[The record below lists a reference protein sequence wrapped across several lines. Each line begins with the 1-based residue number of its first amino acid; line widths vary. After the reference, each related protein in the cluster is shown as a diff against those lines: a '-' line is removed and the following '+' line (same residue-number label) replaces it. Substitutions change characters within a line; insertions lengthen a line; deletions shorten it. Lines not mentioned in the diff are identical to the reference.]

1 MLYLTFEHLY
11 LFFNHYSEHNF
22 NVNLHSKSD
31 FQDLRKTRNMKNKV
45 INYAIAVMLLW
56 ANTIAAQE
64 VKNMTAE
71 EVMNLALQNHQQL
84 KLSEKN
90 IDITKQQTEVAKLQ
104 KLPTITASTS
114 QFYLGN
120 ALIIDKDFSNSTNVA
135 MPHYGSSYGVQA
147 SQLIFKGGLVKKS
160 VELSGLREQLA
171 ALDLEKNKQDV
182 KFLVLSN
189 YLDMYKIRNQE
200 QIYLSN
206 KKLAQERL
214 KNIQKF
220 NQQGMVTRNEVIR
233 GELAIKNL
241 DQGILTL
248 TNNRKILNYN
258 MDIALGLP
266 QDTEIVPVESLEGK
280 EQGKGFEYYTQ
291 LAYEHNPQ
299 LKSAQTNISVAE
311 KNIEIINTDKLP
323 TLSGFSG
330 YTMQRPVT
338 TRTPVL
344 DMYSNAWQAGISLSY
359 NIDNLYKT
367 KERLKLGTY
376 QKSQAQDAL
385 MLTRQNIDMV
395 VNAAY
400 VKYEESIDQA
410 KLQDDAKRLAEENY
424 KITEAKYLNQ
434 LAVQAEMI
442 DAQNQKLQAELDFV
456 NAEINVLYQ
465 YYNLLKSIGTL

>member
-1 MLYLTFEHLY
+1 
-11 LFFNHYSEHNF
+11 
-22 NVNLHSKSD
+22 
-31 FQDLRKTRNMKNKV
+31 MKNKV
-45 INYAIAVMLLW
+45 INYAMAAMLLCGSL
-56 ANTIAAQE
+56 IAAQE
-64 VKNMTAE
+64 VRSMTAD
-71 EVMNLALQNHQQL
+71 EVMALALQNHQQL

-90 IDITKQQTEVAKLQ
+90 IYISKQQTEVSKLQ

-160 VELSGLREQLA
+160 IEMAGLREQLA
-171 ALDLEKNKQDV
+171 ELDLEKNQQDV

-189 YLDMYKIRNQE
+189 YLDVYKLKNQE
-200 QIYLSN
+200 QIFLNN

-241 DQGILTL
+241 DQGLLTL
-248 TNNRKILNYN
+248 SNNKKILNYN
-258 MDIALGLP
+258 LDVALGLP
-266 QDTEIVPVESLEGK
+266 QNTEINPTESLVGK
-280 EQGKGFEYYTQ
+280 ELGPGTDYYLQ
-291 LAYEHNPQ
+291 MAYQNNPQ
-299 LKSAQTNISVAE
+299 LKSANTNIAVAQ
-311 KNIEIINTDKLP
+311 KNIEIINTDKMP
-323 TLSGFSG
+323 TLSGFGG
-330 YTMQRPVT
+330 YNMQRPIT

-344 DMYSNAWQAGISLSY
+344 DMYSNSWQAGISLSY

-367 KERLKLGTY
+367 KERLKVGEL
-376 QKSQAQDAL
+376 QKTQAQDAL
-385 MLTRQNIDMV
+385 TLTKQNIDMT

-400 VKYEESIDQA
+400 VKYQESIDQA
-410 KLQDDAKRLAEENY
+410 KLMDDAQKLAEENY

-456 NAEINVLYQ
+456 TAEINVLYQ
-465 YYNLLKSIGTL
+465 YYNLLKSTGSL

>member
-1 MLYLTFEHLY
+1 M
-11 LFFNHYSEHNF
+11 
-22 NVNLHSKSD
+22 
-31 FQDLRKTRNMKNKV
+31 
-45 INYAIAVMLLW
+45 AAMLLCGSL
-56 ANTIAAQE
+56 IAAQE
-64 VKNMTAE
+64 VRSMTAD
-71 EVMNLALQNHQQL
+71 EVMALALQNHQQL
-84 KLSEKN
+84 RLSEKN
-90 IDITKQQTEVAKLQ
+90 IDISKQQTVVAKLQ
-104 KLPTITASTS
+104 KLPTVTASTS

-160 VELSGLREQLA
+160 IEMAGLREQLA
-171 ALDLEKNKQDV
+171 ALDLEKNQQDV

-189 YLDMYKIRNQE
+189 YLDVYKLKNQE
-200 QIYLSN
+200 QIFQNN

-233 GELAIKNL
+233 GELAIKSL

-248 TNNRKILNYN
+248 TNNKKILNYN
-258 MDIALGLP
+258 LDIALGLP
-266 QDTEIVPVESLEGK
+266 QETEINPTESLDGK
-280 EQGKGFEYYTQ
+280 ELARGADYYIEM
-291 LAYEHNPQ
+291 AYQNNPQ
-299 LKSAQTNISVAE
+299 LKSANTNIAVAQ
-311 KNIEIINTDKLP
+311 KNIEIISTDKMP
-323 TLSGFSG
+323 TLSGFGG
-330 YTMQRPVT
+330 YNMQRPIT

-344 DMYSNAWQAGISLSY
+344 DMYSNTWQAGISLSY

-367 KERLKLGTY
+367 KERLKVGEL
-376 QKSQAQDAL
+376 QKAQAQDAL
-385 MLTRQNIDMV
+385 TLTRQSIDMM

-400 VKYEESIDQA
+400 VKYQESIDQA
-410 KLQDDAKRLAEENY
+410 KLMDDAQKLAEENY

-456 NAEINVLYQ
+456 TAEINVLYQ
-465 YYNLLKSIGTL
+465 YYNLLKSTGSL

>member
-1 MLYLTFEHLY
+1 
-11 LFFNHYSEHNF
+11 
-22 NVNLHSKSD
+22 
-31 FQDLRKTRNMKNKV
+31 MKNKV
-45 INYAIAVMLLW
+45 INYAMAAMLLYGSL
-56 ANTIAAQE
+56 IAAQE
-64 VKNMTAE
+64 VRSMTAD
-71 EVMNLALQNHQQL
+71 EVMTLALQNHQQL

-90 IDITKQQTEVAKLQ
+90 IYISKQQTEVTKLQ
-104 KLPTITASTS
+104 QLPTITASTS

-120 ALIIDKDFSNSTNVA
+120 ALIIDKDFSNSTHVA

-160 VELSGLREQLA
+160 IEMAGLREQLA
-171 ALDLEKNKQDV
+171 ELDLEKNQQDV

-189 YLDMYKIRNQE
+189 YLDVYKLKNQE
-200 QIYLSN
+200 QIFLNN

-241 DQGILTL
+241 DQGLLTL
-248 TNNRKILNYN
+248 SNNKKILNYN
-258 MDIALGLP
+258 LDVALGLP
-266 QDTEIVPVESLEGK
+266 QNTEINPTESLVGK
-280 EQGKGFEYYTQ
+280 ELGLGTDYYLQ
-291 LAYEHNPQ
+291 MAYQNNPQ
-299 LKSAQTNISVAE
+299 LKSANTNIAVAQ
-311 KNIEIINTDKLP
+311 KNIEIINTDKMP
-323 TLSGFSG
+323 TLSGFGG
-330 YTMQRPVT
+330 YNMQRPIT

-344 DMYSNAWQAGISLSY
+344 DMYSNSWQAGISLSY

-367 KERLKLGTY
+367 KERLKVGEL
-376 QKSQAQDAL
+376 QKTQAQDAL
-385 MLTRQNIDMV
+385 TLTKQNIDMM

-400 VKYEESIDQA
+400 VKYQESIDQA
-410 KLQDDAKRLAEENY
+410 KLMDDAQKLAEENY

-456 NAEINVLYQ
+456 TAEINVLYQ
-465 YYNLLKSIGTL
+465 YYNLLKTTGSL

>member
-1 MLYLTFEHLY
+1 M
-11 LFFNHYSEHNF
+11 
-22 NVNLHSKSD
+22 
-31 FQDLRKTRNMKNKV
+31 
-45 INYAIAVMLLW
+45 AAMLLYGSL
-56 ANTIAAQE
+56 IAAQE
-64 VKNMTAE
+64 VRSMTAD
-71 EVMNLALQNHQQL
+71 EVMTLALQNHQQL

-90 IDITKQQTEVAKLQ
+90 IYISKQQTEVTKLQ
-104 KLPTITASTS
+104 QLPTITASTS

-120 ALIIDKDFSNSTNVA
+120 ALIIDKDFSNSTHVA

-160 VELSGLREQLA
+160 IEMAGLREQLA
-171 ALDLEKNKQDV
+171 ELDLEKNQQDV

-189 YLDMYKIRNQE
+189 YLDVYKLKNQE
-200 QIYLSN
+200 QIFLNN

-241 DQGILTL
+241 DQGLLTL
-248 TNNRKILNYN
+248 SNNKKILNYN
-258 MDIALGLP
+258 LDVALGLP
-266 QDTEIVPVESLEGK
+266 QNTEINPTESLVGK
-280 EQGKGFEYYTQ
+280 ELGPGTDYYLQ
-291 LAYEHNPQ
+291 MAYQNNPQ
-299 LKSAQTNISVAE
+299 LKSANTNIAVAQ
-311 KNIEIINTDKLP
+311 KNIEIINTDKMP
-323 TLSGFSG
+323 TLSGFGG
-330 YTMQRPVT
+330 YNMQRPIT

-344 DMYSNAWQAGISLSY
+344 DMYSNSWQAGISLSY

-367 KERLKLGTY
+367 KERLKVGEL
-376 QKSQAQDAL
+376 QKTQAQDAL
-385 MLTRQNIDMV
+385 TLTKQNIDMT

-400 VKYEESIDQA
+400 VKYQESIDQA
-410 KLQDDAKRLAEENY
+410 KLMDDAQKLAEENY

-456 NAEINVLYQ
+456 TAEINVLYQ
-465 YYNLLKSIGTL
+465 YYNLLKSTGSL

>member
-1 MLYLTFEHLY
+1 
-11 LFFNHYSEHNF
+11 
-22 NVNLHSKSD
+22 
-31 FQDLRKTRNMKNKV
+31 MKNKV
-45 INYAIAVMLLW
+45 INYAMAAMLLYGSL
-56 ANTIAAQE
+56 IAAQE
-64 VKNMTAE
+64 VRSMTAD
-71 EVMNLALQNHQQL
+71 EVMTLALQNHQQL

-90 IDITKQQTEVAKLQ
+90 IYISKQQTEVTKLQ
-104 KLPTITASTS
+104 QLPTITASTS

-120 ALIIDKDFSNSTNVA
+120 ALIIDKDFSNSTHVA

-160 VELSGLREQLA
+160 IEMAGLREQLA
-171 ALDLEKNKQDV
+171 ELDLEKNQQDV

-189 YLDMYKIRNQE
+189 YLDVYKLKNQE
-200 QIYLSN
+200 QIFLNN

-241 DQGILTL
+241 DQGLLTL
-248 TNNRKILNYN
+248 SNNKKILNYN
-258 MDIALGLP
+258 LDVALGLP
-266 QDTEIVPVESLEGK
+266 QNTEINPTESLVGK
-280 EQGKGFEYYTQ
+280 ELGPGTDYYLQ
-291 LAYEHNPQ
+291 MAYQNNPQ
-299 LKSAQTNISVAE
+299 LKSANTNIAVAQ
-311 KNIEIINTDKLP
+311 KNIEIINTDKMP
-323 TLSGFSG
+323 TLSGFGG
-330 YTMQRPVT
+330 YNMQRPIT

-344 DMYSNAWQAGISLSY
+344 DMYSNSWQAGISLSY

-367 KERLKLGTY
+367 KERLKVGEL
-376 QKSQAQDAL
+376 QKTQAQDAL
-385 MLTRQNIDMV
+385 TLTKQNIDMM

-400 VKYEESIDQA
+400 VKYQESIDQA
-410 KLQDDAKRLAEENY
+410 KLMDDAQKLAEENY

-456 NAEINVLYQ
+456 TAEINVLYQ
-465 YYNLLKSIGTL
+465 YYNLLKTTGSL

>member
-1 MLYLTFEHLY
+1 
-11 LFFNHYSEHNF
+11 
-22 NVNLHSKSD
+22 
-31 FQDLRKTRNMKNKV
+31 MKNKV
-45 INYAIAVMLLW
+45 INYAMAAMLLYGSL
-56 ANTIAAQE
+56 IAAQE
-64 VKNMTAE
+64 VRSMTAD
-71 EVMNLALQNHQQL
+71 EVMTLALQNHQQL

-90 IDITKQQTEVAKLQ
+90 IYISKQQTEVTKLQ

-160 VELSGLREQLA
+160 IEMAGLREQLA
-171 ALDLEKNKQDV
+171 ELDLEKNQQDV

-189 YLDMYKIRNQE
+189 YLDVYKLKNQE
-200 QIYLSN
+200 QIFLNN

-241 DQGILTL
+241 DQGLLTL
-248 TNNRKILNYN
+248 SNNKKILNYN
-258 MDIALGLP
+258 LDVALGLP
-266 QDTEIVPVESLEGK
+266 QNTEINPTESLVGK
-280 EQGKGFEYYTQ
+280 ELGPGTDYYIQ
-291 LAYEHNPQ
+291 MAYQNNPQ
-299 LKSAQTNISVAE
+299 LKSANTNIAVAQ
-311 KNIEIINTDKLP
+311 KNIEIINTDKMP
-323 TLSGFSG
+323 TLSGFGG
-330 YTMQRPVT
+330 YNMQRPIT

-344 DMYSNAWQAGISLSY
+344 DMYSNSWQAGILLSY

-367 KERLKLGTY
+367 KERLKVGEL
-376 QKSQAQDAL
+376 QKTQAQDAL
-385 MLTRQNIDMV
+385 TLTKQNIDMM

-400 VKYEESIDQA
+400 VKYQESIDQA
-410 KLQDDAKRLAEENY
+410 KLMDDAQKLAEENY

-456 NAEINVLYQ
+456 TAEINVLYQ
-465 YYNLLKSIGTL
+465 YYNLLKSTGSL

>member
-1 MLYLTFEHLY
+1 M
-11 LFFNHYSEHNF
+11 
-22 NVNLHSKSD
+22 
-31 FQDLRKTRNMKNKV
+31 
-45 INYAIAVMLLW
+45 AVMLLYGSL
-56 ANTIAAQE
+56 IAAQE
-64 VKNMTAE
+64 VKSMTAD
-71 EVMNLALQNHQQL
+71 EVMTLALQNHQQL

-90 IDITKQQTEVAKLQ
+90 IYISKQQTEVTKLQ

-120 ALIIDKDFSNSTNVA
+120 ALIIDKDFSNSTNVS

-147 SQLIFKGGLVKKS
+147 SQLIFKGGMVKKS
-160 VELSGLREQLA
+160 IEMAGLREQLA
-171 ALDLEKNKQDV
+171 ALDLEKNQQDV

-189 YLDMYKIRNQE
+189 YLDVYKLKNQE
-200 QIYLSN
+200 QIFQNN

-214 KNIQKF
+214 KNIRKF

-241 DQGILTL
+241 DQGLLTL
-248 TNNRKILNYN
+248 SNNKKILNYN
-258 MDIALGLP
+258 LDVALGLP
-266 QDTEIVPVESLEGK
+266 QNTEINPTESFEGK
-280 EQGKGFEYYTQ
+280 ELVKGTDYYIEQ
-291 LAYEHNPQ
+291 AYQNNPQ
-299 LKSAQTNISVAE
+299 LKSANTNIAVAQ
-311 KNIEIINTDKLP
+311 KNIEIINTDKMP
-323 TLSGFSG
+323 TLSGFGG
-330 YTMQRPVT
+330 YNMQRPIM

-344 DMYSNAWQAGISLSY
+344 DMYSNSWQAGISLSY

-367 KERLKLGTY
+367 KERLKVGEL

-385 MLTRQNIDMV
+385 TLTRQNIDMT

-400 VKYEESIDQA
+400 VKYQESIDQA
-410 KLQDDAKRLAEENY
+410 KLMDDAQKLAEENY

-456 NAEINVLYQ
+456 TAEINVLYQ
-465 YYNLLKSIGTL
+465 YYNLLKSTGSL